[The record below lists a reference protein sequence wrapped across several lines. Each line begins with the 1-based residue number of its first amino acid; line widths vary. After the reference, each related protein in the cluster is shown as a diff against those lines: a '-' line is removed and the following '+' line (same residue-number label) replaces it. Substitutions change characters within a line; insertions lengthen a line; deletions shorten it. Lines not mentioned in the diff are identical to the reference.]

1 MNNIILTGNMVKDSE
16 LTTVGN
22 KQTPKL
28 SFTIANNEGYGDN
41 KKTTFINCVL
51 WGKSA
56 ENLANYLLKGT
67 KILVK
72 GKLDIRSYD
81 DKEGNKKYITEVVV
95 DMFGGVELLGSKS
108 SNNQGGGNNESWN
121 AEPIDN
127 GDMPF

>member
-1 MNNIILTGNMVKDSE
+1 MNNIILTGNLVKDSE

-41 KKTTFINCVL
+41 KKSIFVNCVL
-51 WGKSA
+51 WGKGA
-56 ENLANYLLKGT
+56 GNLANYLLKGT

-108 SNNQGGGNNESWN
+108 NNQGGGNNESWN
-121 AEPIDN
+121 DEPVDD